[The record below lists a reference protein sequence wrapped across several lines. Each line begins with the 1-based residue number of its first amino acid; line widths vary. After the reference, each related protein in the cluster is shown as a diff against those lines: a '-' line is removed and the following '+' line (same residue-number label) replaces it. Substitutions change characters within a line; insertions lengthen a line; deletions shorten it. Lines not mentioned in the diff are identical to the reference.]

1 MLTLLSHSQ
10 DWKVKGSHETPPG
23 AQVLSALESRAG
35 A

>member
-23 AQVLSALESRAG
+23 AQVLALESRAS